1 MIFGLS
7 LPVILTIMAVLLL
20 LFLAILFLGNKG
32 DKQVGSALERIK
44 SRDGAISTQ
53 NGLAPSGKAQSASNV
68 KDIAKKLKSAE
79 KRIKDQ
85 KNKTSLTS
93 LIGQAGFETPLIRFW
108 IYSLIFAGLC
118 GGLILSLSLSPL
130 IQTLL
135 IFSCFFGL
143 PRFYLKFKAK
153 RRQTLFLQD
162 FANALEDMI
171 RLLKSGMPV
180 TEAISMVAREY
191 SGPIGE
197 EMERVYNAQKLGE
210 TLPDAVQ
217 KMTLRVPLPEVQMFA
232 TAITIQVQTGSSLSE
247 VLGNLSG
254 VIRGRFALKR
264 KIQALSSEA
273 RISAMIIGSIPII
286 LTGVLYLVN
295 RDYIML
301 LFTDP
306 TGKMLTGIAVGM
318 MLVGAAVMRQMINMK
333 V

>member
-1 MIFGLS
+1 
-7 LPVILTIMAVLLL
+7 
-20 LFLAILFLGNKG
+20 
-32 DKQVGSALERIK
+32 
-44 SRDGAISTQ
+44 
-53 NGLAPSGKAQSASNV
+53 
-68 KDIAKKLKSAE
+68 
-79 KRIKDQ
+79 
-85 KNKTSLTS
+85 
-93 LIGQAGFETPLIRFW
+93 
-108 IYSLIFAGLC
+108 
-118 GGLILSLSLSPL
+118 
-130 IQTLL
+130 
-135 IFSCFFGL
+135 
-143 PRFYLKFKAK
+143 
-153 RRQTLFLQD
+153 
-162 FANALEDMI
+162 
-171 RLLKSGMPV
+171 MPV